1 MSRKT
6 HGQIKLRSCSTAKAL
21 SLRLAPRRIM
31 PTHRLPLDHL
41 FESRNSIM
49 AKPQRSLILI
59 VVPIVLIAGGL
70 AFGDGLFS
78 RHEAAA
84 KEQGQNGLQQ
94 AADSIVAAAKE
105 RVAAA
110 KTDDEAI
117 ERAHMSLEALR
128 LVGALGE
135 FDTAPQADRLLDAL
149 AASGRPAVVEA
160 LIRLRLNSALQRW
173 DELGPAER
181 TAAINGFVSGVKKAG
196 LTPNHA
202 RVFMRLPHM
211 LPDDGKLIAT
221 AIKEILPLARDSQDA
236 QLKRMAVI
244 FDGVVRRLEL
254 PGKPIEIEGTLL
266 DGSKF
271 DWNSYRGK
279 VVLIDFHAS
288 WCGPCRDEVPNIL
301 RNYRAYHDKGFEV
314 IGVNLDKDPNQA
326 QQYVNQTGFRFPI
339 IFGADPGARG
349 WDLPLARKY
358 GITGIPQVILVGAD
372 GNVVSTHARG
382 ERLGELLGELLG
394 PSGQPN
400 AKAAG
405 RTEDPSVTPAG
416 GTTTDTGGVVP
427 SSAEEPVEAAPAV
440 PEESAAPEP
449 PK

>member
-1 MSRKT
+1 
-6 HGQIKLRSCSTAKAL
+6 
-21 SLRLAPRRIM
+21 
-31 PTHRLPLDHL
+31 
-41 FESRNSIM
+41 M

-59 VVPIVLIAGGL
+59 VVPICLLAGWL

-94 AADSIVAAAKE
+94 AADSIAAAAKE

-117 ERAHMSLEALR
+117 ERAHLSLEALR
-128 LVGALGE
+128 LVGTLGE
-135 FDTAPQADRLLDAL
+135 FDTSPQADRLLEAL
-149 AASGRPAVVEA
+149 AAGGRPAVVEA
-160 LIRLRLNSALQRW
+160 LIQLRFNSDLQRW
-173 DELGPAER
+173 HALSPEER
-181 TAAINGFVSGVKKAG
+181 KVALDQFVSGVKKSG
-196 LTPNHA
+196 LTTNHA

-211 LPDDGKLIAT
+211 LPDDGKIIAT
-221 AIKEILPLARDSQDA
+221 AIKEILPLARNSQEA
-236 QLKRMAVI
+236 QLNRMAVI
-244 FDGVVRRLEL
+244 FEGVVRRLEL

-271 DWNSYRGK
+271 DWSAYRGK

-301 RNYRAYHDKGFEV
+301 QNYRAYRDKGFEV
-314 IGVNLDKDPNQA
+314 VGVNLDKDPNQA

-339 IFGADPGARG
+339 IFGAEPGARG

-382 ERLGELLGELLG
+382 ERLGQLLEELLG
-394 PSGQPN
+394 PTGQPN
-400 AKAAG
+400 SRATG

-427 SSAEEPVEAAPAV
+427 TSAEEPVEAAPAPL
-440 PEESAAPEP
+440 PEDSAAPEP